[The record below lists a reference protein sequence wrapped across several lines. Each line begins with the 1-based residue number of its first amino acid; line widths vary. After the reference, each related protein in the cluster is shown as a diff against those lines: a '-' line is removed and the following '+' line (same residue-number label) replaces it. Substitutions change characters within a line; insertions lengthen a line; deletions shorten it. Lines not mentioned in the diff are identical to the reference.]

1 MPHLG
6 HGIKMA
12 LLKVQPLGYQ
22 FKLTARIGPGRRV
35 VGHIC
40 VGVVA
45 GGSCCSGP
53 DRVDGEESAHIG

>member
-1 MPHLG
+1 
-6 HGIKMA
+6 MA

-45 GGSCCSGP
+45 GGSPVEGCGGMP
-53 DRVDGEESAHIG
+53 IHRRHEPVVTP

>member
-1 MPHLG
+1 
-6 HGIKMA
+6 MA
-12 LLKVQPLGYQ
+12 LLKVQTLGYQ